1 LKNRLKRIKMKFTTP
16 LRVLLISLAGFA
28 AIVILMWMMLPGKP
42 VAPHQNEAEVFVS
55 SLSGERIVKKSP
67 VRLYFGMKES
77 GYEIIVDTAIKYQMI
92 EGFGATFN
100 EAGMICLN
108 SIPSERR
115 DSVLR
120 MLFDSVSGAGYTLM
134 KSPIAACDFASAG
147 PWYSYND
154 TPGDTMMTNFSISRD
169 LGKDG
174 LIPYIK
180 SASQFGRFR
189 IESPMD
195 FAPDW
200 MLYSLNNGEK
210 NIKKEYYRTLARYYS
225 RYLSEYAKNGVRID
239 YLNPFN
245 EPQNKWYS
253 NERYKTIG
261 LMVKKFIV
269 PQLRADGVNV
279 KIQLCETAD
288 RGEALRKLPDA
299 IDDPEVMKLTN
310 SVTVHGYDY
319 YDFTA
324 LSEFHKVYP
333 SLPIWMTEVCYA
345 PTNGNVPDNGPK
357 YAPVYE
363 FADGEFWGNM
373 IMNDIKNYV
382 SAWIYWNMI
391 LDENGGPWLV
401 SKVHGDPENNRQ
413 HPVVVIDRSTKQV
426 SYTGL
431 YYYLAHFS
439 RFIRP
444 GAYRIG
450 SSGRP
455 EQLNFAAFK
464 NPDNSVILVIINN
477 GADIKSTVQINGRAC
492 SLELPAHSIATL
504 RWPGIAQR
512 V

>member
-1 LKNRLKRIKMKFTTP
+1 MKMKFTAP
-16 LRVLLISLAGFA
+16 LRVLLISLAGL
-28 AIVILMWMMLPGKP
+28 AIIIILLWMMLPGKP
-42 VAPHQNEAEVFVS
+42 VAPNQNVAEVYVS
-55 SLSGERIVKKSP
+55 SLSGDRIARKSP
-67 VRLYFGMKES
+67 VRFYAGMRES
-77 GYEIIVDTAIKYQMI
+77 GYEIIVDTAIKYQVM

-108 SIPSERR
+108 SLPSERR

-120 MLFDSVSGAGYTLM
+120 SLFDTVSGAGYTLM

-154 TPGDTMMTNFSISRD
+154 TPGDTMMTSFSISRD
-169 LGKDG
+169 LGRDG

-180 SASQFGRFR
+180 SAARFGSFR

-200 MLYSLNNGEK
+200 MLYSLKNGEK
-210 NIKKEYYRTLARYYS
+210 NVRTEYYRALARYYS
-225 RYLSEYAKNGVRID
+225 RYLSEYSRNGVTID
-239 YLNPFN
+239 FLNPFN

-253 NERYKTIG
+253 NESYKTIG
-261 LMVKKFIV
+261 MLVKKYIV
-269 PQLRADGVNV
+269 PQLRADGLNTE
-279 KIQLCETAD
+279 IQLCETAD

-319 YDFTA
+319 YDFSA
-324 LSEFHKVYP
+324 LSDFHKKYP
-333 SLPIWMTEVCYA
+333 SLPVWMTEVCYA
-345 PTNGNVPDNGPK
+345 PTNGNIPKNGPRE
-357 YAPVYE
+357 APVYE

-373 IMNDIKNYV
+373 IMNDIKSWV

-413 HPVVVIDRSTKQV
+413 HPVVVINRSTKQV

-450 SSGRP
+450 SSGRSG
-455 EQLNFAAFK
+455 QVNLAAFQ
-464 NPDNSVILVIINN
+464 NPDHSVIVVIINN
-477 GADIKSTVQINGRAC
+477 GADIKGTVQINNKSG
-492 SLELPAHSIATL
+492 SLELPAHSVATL
-504 RWPGIAQR
+504 RLPGAEHKQ
-512 V
+512 